1 MQYKLETFLDERFND
16 LRASLPDGLSVLE
29 EYLETAIINDSHK
42 KILFQK
48 IELVKSGQVNEEVW
62 GSDSFVARIKSDTVT
77 VYNTIMERMIEQ
89 GLTGKDKVPQ
99 DQERVTIDLNSFC
112 EIVEAWII
120 ALKEFYE
127 KRNT

>member
-29 EYLETAIINDSHK
+29 EYLETAIKNDSHK

-77 VYNTIMERMIEQ
+77 VYNTIMEKMIEQ

-99 DQERVTIDLNSFC
+99 DQVRITIDLNSFC
-112 EIVEAWII
+112 EIVEDWII
-120 ALKEFYE
+120 ALNEFYE
-127 KRNT
+127 KHNT

>member
-29 EYLETAIINDSHK
+29 EYLETAIRNDSHK

-48 IELVKSGQVNEEVW
+48 IELVKSSQVNEEVW

-99 DQERVTIDLNSFC
+99 DQMRVTIDLNSFC